1 MRYHTGWR
9 TWRLLPLALL
19 LSGCV
24 SSMGP
29 ISWETGYRQVSE
41 PAGSD
46 TEALRRSIAP
56 NTCRV
61 SPGQAGIVPLP
72 PGCANDLNLQ
82 AMVER
87 PGDLLHGREMG
98 PARGAPVAAAAR
110 ERLEDRERAN
120 SRRVV
125 LESEARGSASRSAT
139 TGDL

>member
-1 MRYHTGWR
+1 MRHHSCCP
-9 TWRLLPLALL
+9 WRLLPLALL

-29 ISWETGYRQVSE
+29 ISWDTGYRQVGDPE
-41 PAGSD
+41 GQDP
-46 TEALRRSIAP
+46 EALRRAIAP
-56 NTCRV
+56 NTCRAA
-61 SPGQAGIVPLP
+61 PGQAGIVPLP

-125 LESEARGSASRSAT
+125 LEAEARSSASRSAT

>member
-1 MRYHTGWR
+1 MRYYTGLRPWQ
-9 TWRLLPLALL
+9 LLPLALL

-29 ISWETGYRQVSE
+29 ISWDTGYRQVSE
-41 PAGSD
+41 PEGSD
-46 TEALRRSIAP
+46 TESLRRAIAP

-98 PARGAPVAAAAR
+98 PARGGPVAAAAR

-120 SRRVV
+120 SRRVA
-125 LESEARGSASRSAT
+125 LESEARGSSSRSAT
-139 TGDL
+139 TGGL